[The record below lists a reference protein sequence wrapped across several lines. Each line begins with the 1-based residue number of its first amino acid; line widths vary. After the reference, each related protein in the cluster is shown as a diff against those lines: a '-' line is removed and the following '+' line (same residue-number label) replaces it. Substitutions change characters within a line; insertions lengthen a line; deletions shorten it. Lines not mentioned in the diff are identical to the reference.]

1 MVSLLKTF
9 TNAQEKTFFAFIIV
23 LTDFINF
30 VNGKAE
36 SRMFIKNIKLTNWG
50 HFNFFVQFDL
60 I

>member
-1 MVSLLKTF
+1 MVSLLKTS
-9 TNAQEKTFFAFIIV
+9 TNAQEKTFFAFITV

-36 SRMFIKNIKLTNWG
+36 SRMFIKSIKLINWD